1 VANDGQAGKVES
13 FDQRRDIVGEFNQ
26 RRDIVGES
34 VVVVS
39 AFRLIGTTMAA
50 AVNAN
55 AANPAP
61 ANPAN
66 W

>member
-13 FDQRRDIVGEFNQ
+13 FDQ